1 MRLAAASPEA
11 PAMII
16 GIGTDLLDI
25 RRIERTLDRFGE
37 RFLERIF
44 TEAERRRCEARV
56 RRAGAYA
63 QRFAA
68 KEACAKA
75 LGTGFRQNVF
85 WRDIEIRSLPSGK
98 PELYLSG
105 GALLRLQALLP
116 AGTGGAIDVSMTDDY
131 PWAQAVVVI
140 SVPGP
145 GVHERA
151 AP

>member
-1 MRLAAASPEA
+1 
-11 PAMII
+11 MII

-25 RRIERTLDRFGE
+25 RRLERTLERFGE

-44 TEAERRRCEARV
+44 TEAERRRCEARA
-56 RRAGAYA
+56 RRACAYA

-98 PELYLSG
+98 PEMLLSG
-105 GALLRLQALLP
+105 GAFLRMQALVP
-116 AGTGGAIDVSMTDDY
+116 SGMGGAIDVSMTDDY

-140 SVPGP
+140 SAAGLTVDERRVP
-145 GVHERA
+145 
-151 AP
+151 